1 MYARRLFCA
10 TRQGMLLFCD
20 ISTEQPQVIHSMK
33 MVLQK
38 SVGTNYIKQIE
49 IDLDKKI
56 LVLRLK
62 SSSIIVI

>member
-1 MYARRLFCA
+1 M
-10 TRQGMLLFCD
+10 M
-20 ISTEQPQVIHSMK
+20 
-33 MVLQK
+33 MVLQT

-56 LVLRLK
+56 LVVRLK

>member
-1 MYARRLFCA
+1 
-10 TRQGMLLFCD
+10 
-20 ISTEQPQVIHSMK
+20 MK